1 MRRHSLLLLPFMSA
15 FALIFG
21 IFNLYNALQ
30 IQRGGYMMRG
40 ALVCV
45 FGLVGVGLAVAIWVA
60 RRRVLGAPSAGAPNA
75 SGKRPSA

>member
-1 MRRHSLLLLPFMSA
+1 MRRLSLLLLPFLAA

-21 IFNLYNALQ
+21 LYNLYVAFQLL
-30 IQRGGYMMRG
+30 RSGYVVRG

-60 RRRVLGAPSAGAPNA
+60 RRRVLGARSTGAPHA
-75 SGKRPSA
+75 SSDRPST